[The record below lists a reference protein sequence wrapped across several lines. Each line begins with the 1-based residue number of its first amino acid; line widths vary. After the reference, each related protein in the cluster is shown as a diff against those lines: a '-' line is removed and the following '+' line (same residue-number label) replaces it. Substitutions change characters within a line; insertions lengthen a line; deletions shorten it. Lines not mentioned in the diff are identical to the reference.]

1 LTPAEKRSLRELGA
15 PVEGASTPAAW
26 AGKLKE
32 AAFRHLGRTIVTRSG
47 RIPAPPKSVLRSD
60 EIVWGRAP
68 ARLDLGGGWT
78 DTPPYSLERGGRVIN
93 AAVELNGQAPIQAY
107 ARVIEK
113 PEIRINSIDHS
124 TRVVVRSLEDLLD
137 YRKPGSQFALAKA
150 ALALSGFAPGAAAW
164 PAGTRTLEAML
175 RRFGGGIEL
184 TTLAAIPSGS
194 GLGTSSIMGAVL
206 MSVIGRMV
214 GRALSQRDL
223 FHAVLQLEQEL
234 TTGGGW
240 QDQIGGVVEGVK
252 MIEAD
257 KGLVPDPRIHF
268 VPPDLL
274 DPSANGGRT
283 LLYYTGLRRLA
294 KNILHEVVGRYLD
307 RDRGA
312 METLRRL
319 HAFPPLMAEAM
330 GMRDMDRFGGL
341 IDLAWRLNV
350 DLDPDHTTPV
360 IEDLRRRIRPRV
372 LGAKLLGAGGGG
384 FLLMACRSAGD
395 ALAVKRML
403 EKDPPNDKARFFD
416 YSISRRGLV
425 VTVC

>member
-1 LTPAEKRSLRELGA
+1 
-15 PVEGASTPAAW
+15 
-26 AGKLKE
+26 
-32 AAFRHLGRTIVTRSG
+32 
-47 RIPAPPKSVLRSD
+47 
-60 EIVWGRAP
+60 
-68 ARLDLGGGWT
+68 
-78 DTPPYSLERGGRVIN
+78 
-93 AAVELNGQAPIQAY
+93 
-107 ARVIEK
+107 
-113 PEIRINSIDHS
+113 
-124 TRVVVRSLEDLLD
+124 
-137 YRKPGSQFALAKA
+137 
-150 ALALSGFAPGAAAW
+150 
-164 PAGTRTLEAML
+164 ML

-206 MSVIGRMV
+206 MSVIGRMI
-214 GRALSQRDL
+214 GRPLSPRDL

-252 MIEAD
+252 MIEAAP
-257 KGLVPDPRIHF
+257 GLVPDPRIHF
-268 VPPDLL
+268 VPADLL
-274 DPSANGGRT
+274 DPAANGGRT

-330 GMRDMDRFGGL
+330 SMRDADRFGSL

-360 IEDLRRRIRPRV
+360 IERLRERIKPRI

-384 FLLMACRSAGD
+384 FLLMVCGSAGD
-395 ALAVKRML
+395 ALAVKTML
-403 EKDPPNDKARFFD
+403 EKRPPNDTARFFD
-416 YSISRRGLV
+416 YSISREGLV